1 MGSLIG
7 RGLPS
12 YLASRETVMHRR
24 VGSSAVNNP
33 LAILQTL
40 DRHLD
45 HPVEL
50 TLYGRAALALGFP
63 EHEPR
68 HETTQDVDAII
79 PLAQLARLRADEQ
92 FWDARDATNSELA
105 ERGLYI
111 THLFTEA
118 DVFLLPDW
126 LDRRVPIPGLFKH
139 LKLDRPATLDL
150 ILTKMM
156 RGADP
161 EDLSDIKF
169 LLKHEPLTAAEM
181 RDAFERLR
189 LPDIQEL
196 RDAFQAAQPKVMAL
210 INTES
215 N

>member
-1 MGSLIG
+1 
-7 RGLPS
+7 
-12 YLASRETVMHRR
+12 
-24 VGSSAVNNP
+24 VNNP

-63 EHEPR
+63 SHELR
-68 HETTQDVDAII
+68 HKTTQDVDAII
-79 PLAQLARLRADEQ
+79 PLTQLDQLRADEQ
-92 FWDARDATNSELA
+92 FWDARDATNAELA
-105 ERGLYI
+105 ERGLYM

-118 DVFLLPDW
+118 DVFLMPDW
-126 LDRRVPIPGLFKH
+126 LDRRVPVPGPFAH
-139 LKLDRPATLDL
+139 LKLLRPATLDL

-161 EDLSDIKF
+161 EDLSDIEF
-169 LLKHEPLTAAEM
+169 LLKSEPVAEAEL
-181 RDAFERLR
+181 RSAFERLR

-196 RDAFQAAQPKVMAL
+196 HEAFRAAQPKVLAL
-210 INTES
+210 AQAHERGRP
-215 N
+215 

>member
-1 MGSLIG
+1 
-7 RGLPS
+7 
-12 YLASRETVMHRR
+12 
-24 VGSSAVNNP
+24 VNNP
-33 LAILQTL
+33 LLILQTL

-63 EHEPR
+63 SHEPR
-68 HETTQDVDAII
+68 HETTRDVDAII
-79 PLAQLARLRADEQ
+79 PLAQLDQLRADEQ
-92 FWDARDATNSELA
+92 FWIARDATNVELS
-105 ERGLYI
+105 ERGLYL

-126 LDRRVPIPGLFKH
+126 LNRRVPIPSTFLH
-139 LKLDRPATLDL
+139 LTLLRPATLDL

-161 EDLSDIKF
+161 EDLSDIVF
-169 LLKHEPLTAAEM
+169 LLKHEPVQNAELRAAFD
-181 RDAFERLR
+181 RVR

-196 RDAFQAAQPKVMAL
+196 RDAFHIAQLKVLALAKAQAPMGQGENSPTL
-210 INTES
+210 
-215 N
+215 

>member
-1 MGSLIG
+1 
-7 RGLPS
+7 
-12 YLASRETVMHRR
+12 
-24 VGSSAVNNP
+24 VNNP
-33 LAILQTL
+33 LFILQTL

-63 EHEPR
+63 VHEPR
-68 HETTQDVDAII
+68 HETTLDVDAII
-79 PLAQLARLRADEQ
+79 PLAQLDQLRADHQ
-92 FWDARDATNSELA
+92 FWDARDATNAELA
-105 ERGLYI
+105 ERGLYL

-126 LDRRVPIPGLFKH
+126 LDRRVTI
-139 LKLDRPATLDL
+139 DL

-161 EDLSDIKF
+161 EDLSDIEF
-169 LLKHEPLTAAEM
+169 LLSHKTVTDAEL
-181 RDAFERLR
+181 RVAFNRVR

-196 RDAFQAAQPKVMAL
+196 RDAFRAAQPKVLAL
-210 INTES
+210 AKLQRYLPPS
-215 N
+215 S

>member
-1 MGSLIG
+1 VS
-7 RGLPS
+7 
-12 YLASRETVMHRR
+12 
-24 VGSSAVNNP
+24 NP
-33 LAILQTL
+33 LTILQTL

-63 EHEPR
+63 SHEPR

-79 PLAQLARLRADEQ
+79 PLAQLDRLHADGQ
-92 FWDARDATNSELA
+92 FWDARDATNAELA
-105 ERGLYI
+105 ERGLYM

-126 LDRRVPIPGLFKH
+126 LQRRVPIPGSFRH
-139 LKLDRPATLDL
+139 LKLFRPATLDL

-161 EDLSDIKF
+161 EDLADIEF
-169 LLKHEPLTAAEM
+169 LLRSEPMTTAEL
-181 RDAFERLR
+181 RVAFERVR
-189 LPDIQEL
+189 VPDIQEL
-196 RDAFQAAQPKVMAL
+196 RDAFRAAQPKVLAL
-210 INTES
+210 AIAS
-215 N
+215 R

>member
-1 MGSLIG
+1 
-7 RGLPS
+7 
-12 YLASRETVMHRR
+12 
-24 VGSSAVNNP
+24 VNNP
-33 LAILQTL
+33 LLILQTL

-50 TLYGRAALALGFP
+50 TLYGRAALALGFSS
-63 EHEPR
+63 HEPR

-79 PLAQLARLRADEQ
+79 PMAQLDPLRSDAQ
-92 FWDARDATNSELA
+92 FWDACDATNGELS
-105 ERGLYI
+105 ERGLYL

-126 LDRRVPIPGLFKH
+126 LGRRVPIPGSFAH
-139 LKLDRPATLDL
+139 LKLLRPAAVDL

-161 EDLSDIKF
+161 EDLSDVEF
-169 LLKHEPLTAAEM
+169 LLRQEPVTDAELRAAFD
-181 RDAFERLR
+181 RIR

-196 RDAFQAAQPKVMAL
+196 RDAFRAAQPKVLALAKPQGRMAP
-210 INTES
+210 S
-215 N
+215 S

>member
-1 MGSLIG
+1 M
-7 RGLPS
+7 
-12 YLASRETVMHRR
+12 
-24 VGSSAVNNP
+24 NNP

-63 EHEPR
+63 SHELR

-79 PLAQLARLRADEQ
+79 PLTQLDQLRADEQ
-92 FWDARDATNSELA
+92 FWDARDATNAELA
-105 ERGLYI
+105 ERGLYM

-118 DVFLLPDW
+118 DVFLMPDW
-126 LDRRVPIPGLFKH
+126 LDRRVHVPGPFVH
-139 LKLDRPATLDL
+139 LKLLRPATLDL

-156 RGADP
+156 RGTDP
-161 EDLSDIKF
+161 EDLSDIEF
-169 LLKHEPLTAAEM
+169 LLKSEPVAEAEL
-181 RDAFERLR
+181 RTAFERLR

-196 RDAFQAAQPKVMAL
+196 HEAFRAAQPKVLAL
-210 INTES
+210 VQAHER
-215 N
+215 

>member
-1 MGSLIG
+1 M
-7 RGLPS
+7 
-12 YLASRETVMHRR
+12 
-24 VGSSAVNNP
+24 NNP
-33 LAILQTL
+33 LLILQSL

-63 EHEPR
+63 AHEPR

-79 PLAQLARLRADEQ
+79 PLAQLDALRADEQ
-92 FWDARDATNSELA
+92 FWDARDATNAELA
-105 ERGLYI
+105 ERGLYL

-126 LDRRVPIPGLFKH
+126 LNRRVPIAGSFAH
-139 LKLDRPATLDL
+139 LKLLRPATIDL
-150 ILTKMM
+150 VLTKMM

-161 EDLSDIKF
+161 EDLADIGF
-169 LLKHEPLTAAEM
+169 LLGHEPATNAELRTAFT
-181 RDAFERLR
+181 RVR

-196 RDAFQAAQPKVMAL
+196 RDAFRAAQPKVLAL
-210 INTES
+210 AQARERGGPQTG
-215 N
+215 